1 MASLVLRQPINLKD
15 KKFSISV
22 EGKKRTL
29 KVHDVISK
37 DEGIYTCKVQGKET
51 SGKLYVAR
59 TSHIYFG
66 PNTQAVLHVLTLYA
80 RYLS

>member
-1 MASLVLRQPINLKD
+1 MASFVHRQPIDLKD
-15 KKFSISV
+15 KKFTISV

-51 SGKLYVAR
+51 AGKLYVAR
-59 TSHIYFG
+59 TSHTYVCS
-66 PNTQAVLHVLTLYA
+66 NTQQFYMC
-80 RYLS
+80 